1 MVLKFLIARLT
12 LSRRTQSEVIT
23 NMNDDERI
31 KKLQDRIVYELDEIS
46 MLANRNIY
54 LNRDIR
60 ELEYFKE
67 SVADIQHELT
77 ILIYKINKCTEH
89 C

>member
-1 MVLKFLIARLT
+1 MH
-12 LSRRTQSEVIT
+12 
-23 NMNDDERI
+23 
-31 KKLQDRIVYELDEIS
+31 ELDEIS

-67 SVADIQHELT
+67 SVIDIQRELS

>member
-1 MVLKFLIARLT
+1 
-12 LSRRTQSEVIT
+12 
-23 NMNDDERI
+23 MNDDERI
-31 KKLQDRIVYELDEIS
+31 KKLQNRIVQELEEIS
-46 MLANRNIY
+46 RLANRSIY

-67 SVADIQHELT
+67 SVIDIQHELS

-89 C
+89 CG